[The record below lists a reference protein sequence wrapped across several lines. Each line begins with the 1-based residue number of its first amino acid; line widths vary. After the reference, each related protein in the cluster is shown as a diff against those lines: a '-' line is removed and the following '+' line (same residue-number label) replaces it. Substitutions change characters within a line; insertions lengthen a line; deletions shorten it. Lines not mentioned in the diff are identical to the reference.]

1 MSEAKGRVRYILTR
15 LCLNTGSI
23 AVLKY
28 LESMLPSEGFMLAV
42 TESGEEIKLTA
53 STTEKRVY
61 GLTDYFAKR
70 GLNVNDQLFIT
81 VIGEKLQ
88 LESIARNRDAKPDLE
103 RPAQNSTPVI
113 PKAKFERQI
122 IEESAYV
129 REVREVKVSPYPKGI
144 LYPRSNETSENGAS
158 KLETTE
164 SGVTPE
170 PQVSEMLVAREPP
183 ISPAKQATPFEVM
196 LENVHTSFTALGYV
210 VSALESGLLLE
221 TKLGRLGHRVALAVT
236 DGRLESDAMNSI
248 LKAGRVTGVKY
259 LAVAAPRDV
268 LGFLEPSAA
277 FGRVCKVELESLSDL
292 RDLAKL
298 FSFGPL
304 ELEGYWNAGNI
315 NTETLESLEANVQSQ
330 IQSRGLFSFIT
341 LALNHFD
348 APRIITPEEIQD
360 KLSATGITTGTITEV
375 LETLSKPPFNLLSP
389 MGVGEYHLR
398 ASLERGLSDVAE
410 YVSSLRMR
418 LRHPVVNASVETETV
433 SSGK

>member
-1 MSEAKGRVRYILTR
+1 MNEAKGRVRYILTR

-28 LESMLPSEGFMLAV
+28 LEGVLPSEGSILAV
-42 TESGEEIKLTA
+42 TDSGEEIRLTA

-88 LESIARNRDAKPDLE
+88 LESIAKNRDTKPDLE
-103 RPAQNSTPVI
+103 RSASSGTTPVV
-113 PKAKFERQI
+113 PKAKFERQV

-144 LYPRSNETSENGAS
+144 IFPRSNETSENGAP
-158 KLETTE
+158 KTE
-164 SGVTPE
+164 SLTPTETASE
-170 PQVSEMLVAREPP
+170 PPVAREIPVPP
-183 ISPAKQATPFEVM
+183 PKQATPFEVM

-236 DGRLESDAMNSI
+236 DGKLEMDSMNSI

-268 LGFLEPSAA
+268 LSFLEPSAA

-330 IQSRGLFSFIT
+330 IQSRGLFSFVT

-398 ASLERGLSDVAE
+398 TNLERGLSDVAE

-418 LRHPVVNASVETETV
+418 LRHPVVNASAEAETV
-433 SSGK
+433 SSSK

>member
-28 LESMLPSEGFMLAV
+28 LEGTLPSEGFILAV
-42 TESGEEIKLTA
+42 TDSGEEIKLTA

-61 GLTDYFAKR
+61 GLTDYFVKR

-81 VIGEKLQ
+81 VIGDKLQ
-88 LESIARNRDAKPDLE
+88 LESIAKNRDTKPDLE
-103 RPAQNSTPVI
+103 RPAQSTPAL

-129 REVREVKVSPYPKGI
+129 REVREVKVSPYPRGI
-144 LYPRSNETSENGAS
+144 FYPGSNETSENGTPKPETAQS
-158 KLETTE
+158 ETTSEPQILET
-164 SGVTPE
+164 P
-170 PQVSEMLVAREPP
+170 VARETP
-183 ISPAKQATPFEVM
+183 PAKQATPFEVM

-236 DGRLESDAMNSI
+236 DGKLEMDAMNSI

-330 IQSRGLFSFIT
+330 IQSRGLFSFVT

-398 ASLERGLSDVAE
+398 ANLERGLSDVAE

-418 LRHPVVNASVETETV
+418 LRHPVVNASAEAETV
-433 SSGK
+433 SSSK

>member
-28 LESMLPSEGFMLAV
+28 LEGTLPSEGFMLAV
-42 TESGEEIKLTA
+42 TDSGEEIKLTA
-53 STTEKRVY
+53 STSEKRVY
-61 GLTDYFAKR
+61 GLTDYFVKR

-88 LESIARNRDAKPDLE
+88 LESIAKNRDTKPDLE
-103 RPAQNSTPVI
+103 RPAQSTPSV

-144 LYPRSNETSENGAS
+144 LYPRSNETSENGTPQ
-158 KLETTE
+158 LEAAQSE
-164 SGVTPE
+164 VT
-170 PQVSEMLVAREPP
+170 SETPVVREIPTP
-183 ISPAKQATPFEVM
+183 AAKQATPFEVM

-236 DGRLESDAMNSI
+236 DGKLEMDAMNSI

-330 IQSRGLFSFIT
+330 IQSRGLFSFVT

-348 APRIITPEEIQD
+348 APRIVTPEEIQD

-398 ASLERGLSDVAE
+398 ANLERGLSDVAE

-418 LRHPVVNASVETETV
+418 LRHPVVNASAEVETV

>member
-28 LESMLPSEGFMLAV
+28 LEGVLPLEGFILAV
-42 TESGEEIKLTA
+42 TDSGEEIRLTA
-53 STTEKRVY
+53 STSEKRVY
-61 GLTDYFAKR
+61 GLSDYFMRR
-70 GLNVNDQLFIT
+70 GLNVNDSLFIT
-81 VIGEKLQ
+81 AIGEKLQ
-88 LESIARNRDAKPDLE
+88 LESIAKNRDIKPELE
-103 RPAQNSTPVI
+103 RPNQNSTPVA
-113 PKAKFERQI
+113 PKVKFERQI
-122 IEESAYV
+122 IEESPYV

-144 LYPRSNETSENGAS
+144 IFPRSNETAENDAQ
-158 KLETTE
+158 KTETPA
-164 SGVTPE
+164 PE
-170 PQVSEMLVAREPP
+170 TNFEHPTGKEIFVPP
-183 ISPAKQATPFEVM
+183 VKQATPFEVM
-196 LENVHTSFTALGYV
+196 LETVHTSFTALGYV

-236 DGRLESDAMNSI
+236 DGKLETDALNSI

-259 LAVAAPRDV
+259 LAVAAPREI
-268 LGFLEPSAA
+268 LTFLEPSAA

-330 IQSRGLFSFIT
+330 IQSRGLFSFVT

-348 APRIITPEEIQD
+348 APRIVTPEEIQD

-398 ASLERGLSDVAE
+398 ANLERGLSDVAE

-418 LRHPVVNASVETETV
+418 LRHPVMNASAETETV

>member
-28 LESMLPSEGFMLAV
+28 LEGTLPSEGFILAV
-42 TESGEEIKLTA
+42 TDSGEEIKLTA

-61 GLTDYFAKR
+61 GLTDYFVKR

-88 LESIARNRDAKPDLE
+88 LESIAKNRDTKPDLE
-103 RPAQNSTPVI
+103 RPVQSTPAL
-113 PKAKFERQI
+113 PKAKFERQV

-144 LYPRSNETSENGAS
+144 LYPRSGETSENGTP
-158 KLETTE
+158 KLEAAHPET
-164 SGVTPE
+164 TPE
-170 PQVSEMLVAREPP
+170 PRVLETPVTREIPTP
-183 ISPAKQATPFEVM
+183 PAKQATPFEVM

-236 DGRLESDAMNSI
+236 DGKLEADAMNSI

-330 IQSRGLFSFIT
+330 IQSRGLFSFVT

-398 ASLERGLSDVAE
+398 ANLERGLSDVAE

-418 LRHPVVNASVETETV
+418 LRHPVVNASNETETV

>member
-28 LESMLPSEGFMLAV
+28 LEGTLPSEGFILAV
-42 TESGEEIKLTA
+42 TDSGEEIKLTA

-70 GLNVNDQLFIT
+70 GLNVNDPLFIT
-81 VIGEKLQ
+81 VIGDKLQ
-88 LESIARNRDAKPDLE
+88 LESIAKNRDAKPDLE

-144 LYPRSNETSENGAS
+144 FYPRSNETNENGAS
-158 KLETTE
+158 NSENTTQA
-164 SGVTPE
+164 SSE
-170 PQVSEMLVAREPP
+170 PHVSEPVVTRETPAPP
-183 ISPAKQATPFEVM
+183 VKQATPFEVM

-236 DGRLESDAMNSI
+236 DGKFEMDAMNSI

-330 IQSRGLFSFIT
+330 IQSRGLFSFVT

-418 LRHPVVNASVETETV
+418 LRHPVVNASAEAETV

>member
-28 LESMLPSEGFMLAV
+28 LEGTLPSEGFILAV
-42 TESGEEIKLTA
+42 TDSGEEIKLTA

-61 GLTDYFAKR
+61 GLTEYFAKR
-70 GLNVNDQLFIT
+70 GLNVNDTLFIT
-81 VIGEKLQ
+81 VIGDKLQ
-88 LESIARNRDAKPDLE
+88 LESIAKNRDTKPDFE
-103 RPAQNSTPVI
+103 RPAQSTPVV

-129 REVREVKVSPYPKGI
+129 REVREVKVSPYPRGI
-144 LYPRSNETSENGAS
+144 LYPGSNETS
-158 KLETTE
+158 
-164 SGVTPE
+164 TPKPEVAQPEITSE
-170 PQVSEMLVAREPP
+170 PQILEAPVARETA
-183 ISPAKQATPFEVM
+183 PAKQATPFEVM

-236 DGRLESDAMNSI
+236 DGKLEMDAMNSI

-330 IQSRGLFSFIT
+330 IQSRGLFSFVT

-398 ASLERGLSDVAE
+398 ANLERGLSDVAE

-418 LRHPVVNASVETETV
+418 LRHPVVNASAEAETV
-433 SSGK
+433 ASGK

>member
-28 LESMLPSEGFMLAV
+28 LESTLPSEGFILAV
-42 TESGEEIKLTA
+42 TDSGEEIKLTA
-53 STTEKRVY
+53 STSEKRVY
-61 GLTDYFAKR
+61 GLTDYFIKR

-81 VIGEKLQ
+81 VIGDKLQ
-88 LESIARNRDAKPDLE
+88 LESIAKNRDTKPDLE
-103 RPAQNSTPVI
+103 RPAQNSTPSI

-144 LYPRSNETSENGAS
+144 FYPRSNETNENGAS
-158 KLETTE
+158 NLETTE
-164 SGVTPE
+164 PPATPE
-170 PQVSEMLVAREPP
+170 SQASSPPAREIPAP
-183 ISPAKQATPFEVM
+183 PAKLATPFEVM

-236 DGRLESDAMNSI
+236 DGKLEMDAMNSI

-268 LGFLEPSAA
+268 LSFLEPSAA

-330 IQSRGLFSFIT
+330 IQSRGLFSFVT

-418 LRHPVVNASVETETV
+418 LRHPVVNASTEAEAV
-433 SSGK
+433 SNGK

>member
-28 LESMLPSEGFMLAV
+28 LEGTLPSEGFILAV
-42 TESGEEIKLTA
+42 TDSGEEIKLTA

-70 GLNVNDQLFIT
+70 GLNVNDALFIT
-81 VIGEKLQ
+81 VIGDKLQ
-88 LESIARNRDAKPDLE
+88 LESIAKNRDAKPDLE
-103 RPAQNSTPVI
+103 RPAQSTPVV

-144 LYPRSNETSENGAS
+144 LYPRSGETSENGAS
-158 KLETTE
+158 KLEATQSETT
-164 SGVTPE
+164 SE
-170 PQVSEMLVAREPP
+170 PQVLETPVAREIPTP
-183 ISPAKQATPFEVM
+183 PAKQATPFE
-196 LENVHTSFTALGYV
+196 VHTSFTALGYV

-236 DGRLESDAMNSI
+236 DGKLEADAMNSI

-330 IQSRGLFSFIT
+330 IQSRGLFSFVT

-398 ASLERGLSDVAE
+398 ANLERGLSDVAE

-418 LRHPVVNASVETETV
+418 LRHPVVNASTEAETV

>member
-28 LESMLPSEGFMLAV
+28 LEGILPSEGFILAV
-42 TESGEEIKLTA
+42 TDSGEEIRLTA
-53 STTEKRVY
+53 SPSEKRVY

-70 GLNVNDQLFIT
+70 GLNVNDQLFMT

-88 LESIARNRDAKPDLE
+88 LESIAKNRDTKPDLE
-103 RPAQNSTPVI
+103 RPASPGNVPVVAR
-113 PKAKFERQI
+113 AKFERQV

-144 LYPRSNETSENGAS
+144 IFPRSNETSENGSPTAEN
-158 KLETTE
+158 LVLQENPE
-164 SGVTPE
+164 SP
-170 PQVSEMLVAREPP
+170 MARETPVPP
-183 ISPAKQATPFEVM
+183 PKQVTPFEVM
-196 LENVHTSFTALGYV
+196 LETVHTSFTALGYV

-236 DGRLESDAMNSI
+236 DGKLEMDSMNSI

-330 IQSRGLFSFIT
+330 IQSRGLFSFVT

-398 ASLERGLSDVAE
+398 TSLERGLSEVAE

-418 LRHPVVNASVETETV
+418 LRHPVVNASTEVETV

>member
-28 LESMLPSEGFMLAV
+28 LEGMLPSEGFIQAV
-42 TESGEEIKLTA
+42 TDSGEEIKLTA

-61 GLTDYFAKR
+61 GLTDYFTKR

-88 LESIARNRDAKPDLE
+88 LESIARNRDTKPDLE
-103 RPAQNSTPVI
+103 RPAQSTPVI

-144 LYPRSNETSENGAS
+144 LYPRSNETSENGAT
-158 KLETTE
+158 KTE
-164 SGVTPE
+164 NSTQTTPE
-170 PQVSEMLVAREPP
+170 PLISEPPSAREIPP
-183 ISPAKQATPFEVM
+183 PAKQATPFEVM

-236 DGRLESDAMNSI
+236 DGKLEADAMNSI

-330 IQSRGLFSFIT
+330 IQSRGLFSFVT

-418 LRHPVVNASVETETV
+418 LRHPVVNASTEVETV
-433 SSGK
+433 ASGK

>member
-28 LESMLPSEGFMLAV
+28 LEGMLPSEGFILAV
-42 TESGEEIKLTA
+42 TDSGEEIKLTA

-61 GLTDYFAKR
+61 GLTDYFVKR
-70 GLNVNDQLFIT
+70 GLNVNDALFIT
-81 VIGEKLQ
+81 VIGDKLQ
-88 LESIARNRDAKPDLE
+88 LESIAKNRDTKPDLE
-103 RPAQNSTPVI
+103 RPTQSTPVV

-129 REVREVKVSPYPKGI
+129 REVREVKISPYPRGI
-144 LYPRSNETSENGAS
+144 LYPGSNETNAP
-158 KLETTE
+158 KLEAAQPETT
-164 SGVTPE
+164 SE
-170 PQVSEMLVAREPP
+170 PQVLETPVAREIPTP
-183 ISPAKQATPFEVM
+183 PAKQATPFEVM

-236 DGRLESDAMNSI
+236 DGKLESDAMNSI

-330 IQSRGLFSFIT
+330 IQSRGLFSFVT

-398 ASLERGLSDVAE
+398 ANLERGLSDVAE

-418 LRHPVVNASVETETV
+418 LRHPVVNASTEAETV

>member
-28 LESMLPSEGFMLAV
+28 LESTLPSEGFILAV
-42 TESGEEIKLTA
+42 TDSGEEIKLTA

-61 GLTDYFAKR
+61 GLTDYFVKR
-70 GLNVNDQLFIT
+70 GLNVNDALFIT
-81 VIGEKLQ
+81 VIGDKLQ
-88 LESIARNRDAKPDLE
+88 LESIAKNRDAKPDLE
-103 RPAQNSTPVI
+103 RPTQSTPVV

-129 REVREVKVSPYPKGI
+129 REVREVKVSPYPRGI
-144 LYPRSNETSENGAS
+144 FYPGSNETNENGTP
-158 KLETTE
+158 KLETAQSETTSE
-164 SGVTPE
+164 PRVLETP
-170 PQVSEMLVAREPP
+170 VARETLVP
-183 ISPAKQATPFEVM
+183 PAKQATPFEAM

-236 DGRLESDAMNSI
+236 DGKLESDAMNSI

-330 IQSRGLFSFIT
+330 IQSRGLFSFVT

-348 APRIITPEEIQD
+348 APRIVTPEEIQD

-398 ASLERGLSDVAE
+398 ANLERGLSDVAE

-418 LRHPVVNASVETETV
+418 LRHPVVNAEAETV

>member
-28 LESMLPSEGFMLAV
+28 LENMLPSEGFVFAV
-42 TESGEEIKLTA
+42 TDSGEEIKLTA

-61 GLTDYFAKR
+61 GLGDYFVKR
-70 GLNVNDQLFIT
+70 GLNVNDQLFMT
-81 VIGEKLQ
+81 VIGDKLQ
-88 LESIARNRDAKPDLE
+88 LESIAKNRDTKPDLE
-103 RPAQNSTPVI
+103 RPAQSVPVAL
-113 PKAKFERQI
+113 KDRFERQI

-144 LYPRSNETSENGAS
+144 LYPRSNETSENGTP
-158 KLETTE
+158 KLETATSE
-164 SGVTPE
+164 ITPE
-170 PQVSEMLVAREPP
+170 TPVAREIPTP
-183 ISPAKQATPFEVM
+183 PAKQATPFEVM

-236 DGRLESDAMNSI
+236 DGKLESDAMNSI

-315 NTETLESLEANVQSQ
+315 NTETLETLEANVQSQ
-330 IQSRGLFSFIT
+330 IQSRGLFSFVT
-341 LALNHFD
+341 LALNHFG

-398 ASLERGLSDVAE
+398 TNLERGLSDVAE

-418 LRHPVVNASVETETV
+418 LRHPVVNASAEAETV
-433 SSGK
+433 PSGK

>member
-28 LESMLPSEGFMLAV
+28 LEGTLPSEGFILAV
-42 TESGEEIKLTA
+42 TDSGEEIKLTA

-70 GLNVNDQLFIT
+70 GLNVNDALFIT
-81 VIGEKLQ
+81 VIGDKLQ
-88 LESIARNRDAKPDLE
+88 LESIAKNRDIKPDLE
-103 RPAQNSTPVI
+103 RPAQSTPVM

-144 LYPRSNETSENGAS
+144 LYPRSNETNENGAS
-158 KLETTE
+158 KLETPPETI
-164 SGVTPE
+164 SE
-170 PQVSEMLVAREPP
+170 PQILETPVARETPP
-183 ISPAKQATPFEVM
+183 PAKQATPFEVM

-236 DGRLESDAMNSI
+236 DGKLESDAINSI

-330 IQSRGLFSFIT
+330 IQSRGLFSFVT

-375 LETLSKPPFNLLSP
+375 LETLSKPPFNLLAP

-398 ASLERGLSDVAE
+398 ANLERGLSDVAE

-418 LRHPVVNASVETETV
+418 LRHPVVNASAEAETV
-433 SSGK
+433 ASGK

>member
-28 LESMLPSEGFMLAV
+28 LESTLPSEGFILAV
-42 TESGEEIKLTA
+42 TDSGEEIKLTA

-61 GLTDYFAKR
+61 GLTDYFVKR
-70 GLNVNDQLFIT
+70 GLNVNDALFIT
-81 VIGEKLQ
+81 VIGDKLQ
-88 LESIARNRDAKPDLE
+88 LESIAKNRDAKPDLE
-103 RPAQNSTPVI
+103 RPAQSTPAV

-129 REVREVKVSPYPKGI
+129 REVREVKVSPYPRGI
-144 LYPRSNETSENGAS
+144 FYPGSNEISENGTP
-158 KLETTE
+158 KLEAAQIET
-164 SGVTPE
+164 TPE
-170 PQVSEMLVAREPP
+170 TRVLETPVARETP
-183 ISPAKQATPFEVM
+183 PAKQATPFEVM

-236 DGRLESDAMNSI
+236 DGKLEMDAMNSI

-315 NTETLESLEANVQSQ
+315 NTETLESLESNVQSQ
-330 IQSRGLFSFIT
+330 IQSRGLFSFVT

-398 ASLERGLSDVAE
+398 ANLERGLSDVAE

-418 LRHPVVNASVETETV
+418 LRHPVVNAEAETV

>member
-28 LESMLPSEGFMLAV
+28 LEGMLPSEGFILAV
-42 TESGEEIKLTA
+42 TDSGEEIKLTA

-61 GLTDYFAKR
+61 GLTDYFVKR

-81 VIGEKLQ
+81 GIGDKLQ
-88 LESIARNRDAKPDLE
+88 LESIAKNRDIKPDLE
-103 RPAQNSTPVI
+103 RPAQSTPVV

-129 REVREVKVSPYPKGI
+129 REVREVKVSPYPRGI
-144 LYPRSNETSENGAS
+144 LYPGSNETNTPKPEAAQS
-158 KLETTE
+158 ETT
-164 SGVTPE
+164 SE
-170 PQVSEMLVAREPP
+170 PQVLETPVAREIPTP
-183 ISPAKQATPFEVM
+183 PAKQATPFEVM

-236 DGRLESDAMNSI
+236 DGKLESDAMNSI

-330 IQSRGLFSFIT
+330 IQSRGLFSFVT

-398 ASLERGLSDVAE
+398 ANLERGLSDVAE

-418 LRHPVVNASVETETV
+418 LRHPVVNSEAETV

>member
-28 LESMLPSEGFMLAV
+28 LEGTLPSEGFVLAV
-42 TESGEEIKLTA
+42 TDSGEEIKLTA

-81 VIGEKLQ
+81 VIGDKLQ
-88 LESIARNRDAKPDLE
+88 LESIAKNRDTKPDLE
-103 RPAQNSTPVI
+103 RNPQSTPVA

-129 REVREVKVSPYPKGI
+129 REVREVKVSPYPRGI
-144 LYPRSNETSENGAS
+144 FYPGSNETSENGAS
-158 KLETTE
+158 KPEAATPE
-164 SGVTPE
+164 VTPE
-170 PQVSEMLVAREPP
+170 APVAREIPTP
-183 ISPAKQATPFEVM
+183 AAKQATPFEVM

-236 DGRLESDAMNSI
+236 DGKLELDAMNSI

-330 IQSRGLFSFIT
+330 IQSRGLFSFVT

-398 ASLERGLSDVAE
+398 ANLERGLSDVAE

-418 LRHPVVNASVETETV
+418 LRHPVVNAEAETV